1 MDKAILD
8 AIKFMRTWGNTNT
21 NLLEKKDPHIPN
33 YPSNAR
39 KKNPQV
45 VNKPTYFYHCF
56 FL

>member
-8 AIKFMRTWGNTNT
+8 AIKFMRIWGNTNT
-21 NLLEKKDPHIPN
+21 NLLEKKTLIFQTIQVMLE
-33 YPSNAR
+33 